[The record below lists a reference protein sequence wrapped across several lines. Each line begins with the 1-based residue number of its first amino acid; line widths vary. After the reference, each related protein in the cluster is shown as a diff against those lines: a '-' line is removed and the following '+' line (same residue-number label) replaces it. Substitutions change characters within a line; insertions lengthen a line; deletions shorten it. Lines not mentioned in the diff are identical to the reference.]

1 MKQCIKKIAMSV
13 LVLAMVITMLPMNTQ
28 AATVKLNKKAATIY
42 VGDKVTLKLNGAK
55 SVSWSSSN
63 KKIATVTSKGVVKGV
78 KAGSCKVT
86 AKNKNTG
93 KSYTCRVTVKAL
105 KKFAFKEELFRFNGA
120 GNSIWYDEDITK
132 ELAGATIKVDGNKVD
147 PSGIWSNG
155 HTGID
160 CAKVKDG
167 NHKVTISKKG
177 YETFTINL
185 EYEAPTFSNNLVDE
199 GHVSLLQDA
208 EAISIRINPAVIGK
222 KVDVTV
228 NGESVFSKVATDD
241 DTNGDGYV
249 FVWYNL
255 KEMGEYT
262 VTVSAEGY
270 DDYTTVVT
278 YAGKSMIDYVGLF
291 KGSDGSY
298 VDCMINKSVLGTKV
312 SITINGETVFS
323 DIASQENGEII
334 DGCWDYTYKLSEKG
348 EYSVVIVID
357 GQEDYKTVVSY

>member
-42 VGDKVTLKLNGAK
+42 VGEKVTLKLNGAK

-86 AKNKNTG
+86 AKNKKTG
-93 KSYTCRVTVKAL
+93 KSYTCKVTVKAL
-105 KKFAFKEELFRFNGA
+105 KNLVNEGDVGINQEEKA
-120 GNSIWYDEDITK
+120 IYIC
-132 ELAGATIKVDGNKVD
+132 ID
-147 PSGIWSNG
+147 PS
-155 HTGID
+155 
-160 CAKVKDG
+160 
-167 NHKVTISKKG
+167 
-177 YETFTINL
+177 
-185 EYEAPTFSNNLVDE
+185 
-199 GHVSLLQDA
+199 
-208 EAISIRINPAVIGK
+208 VIGK
-222 KVDVTV
+222 KVNVTV
-228 NGESVFSKVATDD
+228 NGERTFSRVATKD

-249 FVWYNL
+249 LIWYDL
-255 KEMGEYT
+255 KEQGEYT
-262 VTVSAEGY
+262 VTVSADGY
-270 DDYTTVVT
+270 KEYTTVVT
-278 YAGKSMIDYVGLF
+278 YDGDSAGNNMIDYVKLF

-334 DGCWDYTYKLSEKG
+334 DGCWDYLYKLSEKG
-348 EYSVVIVID
+348 EYSVVISID
-357 GQEDYKTVVSY
+357 GQEDYKTVVTY

>member
-13 LVLAMVITMLPMNTQ
+13 LVLAMVITMLPMDTQ

-42 VGDKVTLKLNGAK
+42 IGEKVTLKLNGAK
-55 SVSWSSSN
+55 SVIWSSSN

-86 AKNKNTG
+86 AKNKKTG

-105 KKFAFKEELFRFNGA
+105 KNLVNDGDIGINQEEKA
-120 GNSIWYDEDITK
+120 IYIC
-132 ELAGATIKVDGNKVD
+132 ID
-147 PSGIWSNG
+147 PS
-155 HTGID
+155 
-160 CAKVKDG
+160 
-167 NHKVTISKKG
+167 
-177 YETFTINL
+177 
-185 EYEAPTFSNNLVDE
+185 
-199 GHVSLLQDA
+199 
-208 EAISIRINPAVIGK
+208 VIGK
-222 KVDVTV
+222 KVNVTV
-228 NGESVFSKVATDD
+228 NGEKTFSRVATKD

-249 FVWYNL
+249 LIWYDL
-255 KEMGEYT
+255 KEQGEYK
-262 VTVSAEGY
+262 VTVSADGY
-270 DDYTTVVT
+270 KEYTTVVT
-278 YAGKSMIDYVGLF
+278 YDGDSAGDSAGSNMIDYVGLF

-348 EYSVVIVID
+348 EYSVVISID